1 MNQSDSLV
9 VQDRVRT
16 DRQMLW
22 LLLAH
27 VPVVG
32 LLVPIG
38 YGTHSF
44 AIFASLAVGALAA
57 AAYGLLRGTRGC
69 SVVFAAC
76 LMLFSAVMIQ
86 AQMGRIEMHF
96 HIFAALALVIIYRDW
111 LPVLAGALV
120 IAIHHLLLTGLQ
132 LAEASVGQMP
142 LMIFNYGCSWSIAF
156 LHAAFVVFEA
166 SILMFFAWQM
176 ARERQRNY
184 EMIERIRAFDE
195 EGDLSGRLETVRGDR
210 SGAAFNNLM
219 EQFSDLIVQVRAL
232 SGRLHENAG
241 QLTAVGDQTNGI
253 AREQSSE
260 TTQVAGAMEEMTRT
274 IQSVS
279 EGAQQAAEA
288 SDEAAG
294 AVSNGSRNVKHSVT
308 LTESTDSALG
318 EASRMVAQLVDQ
330 VQSIGSVVASINDIS
345 EQTNLLALNAAI
357 EAARAGEHGRG
368 FAVVADEVRNLSRR
382 TQSFTD
388 EIRTTI
394 DELSRVSEGSL
405 AAIEMG
411 QTRSRET
418 SLSVREAGDA
428 FGAIESAIATLRDI
442 NTQVASTSEEQ
453 AAASVQINDSIQRV
467 STGQQ
472 EVVSQAG
479 RARELAVELE
489 AVVAEVDALIRGFRT
504 GKE

>member
-1 MNQSDSLV
+1 MSEESSLV
-9 VQDRVRT
+9 IEDRMRT

-27 VPVVG
+27 VPVVA

-38 YGTHSF
+38 YGTYGF
-44 AIFASLAVGALAA
+44 AMFASLAVGALAA
-57 AAYGLLRGTRGC
+57 VGYGALRGTRGC

-111 LPVLAGALV
+111 LPVVTGALV
-120 IAIHHLLLTGLQ
+120 IAVHHLLLTGLQ
-132 LAEASVGQMP
+132 LAEASAGQMP
-142 LMIFNYGCSWSIAF
+142 VMIFNYGCSWSIAL

-166 SILMFFAWQM
+166 SILTFFAWQM
-176 ARERQRNY
+176 GRERQRNY
-184 EMIERIRAFDE
+184 ETIRHIRAFDE
-195 EGDLSGRLETVRGDR
+195 EGDLSGRLEVLRGDR
-210 SGAAFNNLM
+210 SGNAFNNLM
-219 EQFSDLIVQVRAL
+219 DQFSDLILRVRTL
-232 SGRLHENAG
+232 SARLHENAG
-241 QLTAVGDQTNGI
+241 ELTAVGDHTNRV
-253 AREQSSE
+253 AEEQSSE
-260 TTQVAGAMEEMTRT
+260 MSQVASAMEEMTRT

-294 AVSNGSRNVKHSVT
+294 AVSNGSRNVRHSVT
-308 LTESTDSALG
+308 LTESTDGALG
-318 EASRMVAQLVDQ
+318 EASHMVAQLVAQ
-330 VQSIGSVVASINDIS
+330 VQSIGTVVASINDIS

-382 TQSFTD
+382 TQTFTD

-405 AAIEMG
+405 AAIEVG

-418 SLSVREAGDA
+418 SLSVREAGEA

-442 NTQVASTSEEQ
+442 NTLVASTSEEQ

-467 STGQQ
+467 SAAQH
-472 EVVSQAG
+472 EVVSQAA

-489 AVVAEVDALIRGFRT
+489 SVVGEVDALIRGLRT
-504 GKE
+504 GE